1 MITRPLLDYV
11 VNGLEAGPRVQSAL
25 LAGEVN
31 WDRRSEPDRFTLREM
46 VAHLADWEDI
56 WAARVQRFLTEE
68 HPMLESI
75 DEGQIAVERD
85 YASQEPLA
93 NLARYGAGREALVAK
108 LRALPI
114 EAWARTGHRQFVGD
128 LTLFELAALI
138 AGHDSYHLKQTVEF
152 L

>member
-1 MITRPLLDYV
+1 MITRPLLDYI
-11 VNGLEAGPRVQSAL
+11 VNGLEAGPRVQASL
-25 LAGEVN
+25 LAHEVD
-31 WDRRSEPDRFTLREM
+31 WDRRPDPDRFSLREM

-56 WAARVQRFLTEE
+56 WAGRVHRFLTEE

-75 DEGQIAVERD
+75 DEGKIAAERD
-85 YASQEPLA
+85 YATQDPRA
-93 NLARYGAGREALVAK
+93 NLARYAAGRETLVAN

-138 AGHDSYHLKQTVEF
+138 AGHDNYHLKQTVDF